1 MTPRRPAGRAA
12 RPMKR
17 SRGIDR
23 GEAPRWLGILNRARV
38 AGVLLIVL
46 TAGAVFSLTT
56 DPRFALGA
64 AGSTGEVEVSGLGYT
79 DSVAV
84 IEALALSATGSN
96 NVFLLR
102 TGEIR
107 RRLLDLPSVADADV
121 RVALPNRLVVG
132 VTERTAVLR
141 VAHGGATYLLDADG
155 IVLEVRAASAP
166 PLESLPLIND
176 MRVQLGIPYEIGV
189 GIDPTE
195 AEAMLQ
201 IGALTPALL
210 GSTATGLTVSAD
222 DTDGFVVAAQP
233 FGWRAVFGFYTPT
246 LRPPTLIAQQVQCL
260 RSLLAE
266 SEAQIDTIYLAPQG
280 DRCGTY
286 LPRPS

>member
-1 MTPRRPAGRAA
+1 MTVRRSAGRGA

-17 SRGIDR
+17 SRAIDR
-23 GEAPRWLGILNRARV
+23 ADAPRWLGILNRARI
-38 AGVLLIVL
+38 AGVLLSVL
-46 TAGAVFSLTT
+46 TAGAAVSLTT

-64 AGSTGEVEVSGLGYT
+64 SGKSGDLAISGLGYT

-84 IEALALSATGSN
+84 SEALALSETGSN

-102 TGEIR
+102 TSEIR
-107 RRLLDLPSVADADV
+107 RRLLALPSVADADV
-121 RVALPNRLVVG
+121 RVALPNRLLVA
-132 VTERTAVLR
+132 VTERSAVLR
-141 VAHGGATYLLDADG
+141 VAHGGATYLLDGDG
-155 IVLEVRAASAP
+155 IVLEVRAATAP
-166 PLESLPLIND
+166 PLEDLPLIND
-176 MRVQLGIPYEIGV
+176 VRSELGIAYEIGA

-195 AEAMLQ
+195 AQAMLQ
-201 IGALTPALL
+201 IGALTPSLL
-210 GSTATGLTVSAD
+210 GSSAGSLTFSAD
-222 DTDGFVVAAQP
+222 DSDGFVVAADD
-233 FGWRAVFGFYTPT
+233 GWRAVFGFYTPT

-266 SEAQIDTIYLAPQG
+266 TETQIGTIYLAPQG